1 MLICVTT
8 CMIKSSKTDYEL
20 IESKLIIVQ
29 LREAL
34 SESNDLA
41 NDNHQL
47 VQ

>member
-1 MLICVTT
+1 MK
-8 CMIKSSKTDYEL
+8 KSSKTDYEL